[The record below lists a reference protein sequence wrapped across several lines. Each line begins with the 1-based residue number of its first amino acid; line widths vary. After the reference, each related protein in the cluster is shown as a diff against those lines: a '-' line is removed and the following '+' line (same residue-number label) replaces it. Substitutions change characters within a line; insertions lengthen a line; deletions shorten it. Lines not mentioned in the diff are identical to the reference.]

1 MRQYDLLPKI
11 TRTEPILTTRLLRLL
26 IRINLTQNRRKIP
39 RPLPL
44 NRIAPRRNTAR
55 MSTTIEQLLPLSNL
69 PPNLDFV
76 PPILLVVLSLP
87 TRRARNKPRPLQLS
101 RRSYISS
108 NQEVVSLKEL
118 TPRRKTQRSKLVLL
132 EQLPPLPTSW
142 RSEASH
148 RLSSLLSRIKLICS
162 VICSSG
168 EDCQNFR
175 KEGRVEET

>member
-1 MRQYDLLPKI
+1 MRQSDLLPKI
-11 TRTEPILTTRLLRLL
+11 IRMEPILTTRLLRLL
-26 IRINLTQNRRKIP
+26 IRTNLTQNRRKILL
-39 RPLPL
+39 PLPP
-44 NRIAPRRNTAR
+44 NRIALRRNTAR
-55 MSTTIEQLLPLSNL
+55 KFTTIDQLLPPSNL
-69 PPNLDFV
+69 PPNLVFV

-87 TRRARNKPRPLQLS
+87 TRRARLKHRPLQLS

-108 NQEVVSLKEL
+108 NQEDVSLKEFAL
-118 TPRRKTQRSKLVLL
+118 TAKMLRSRLLLL
-132 EQLPPLPTSW
+132 EKLLQLPTSW